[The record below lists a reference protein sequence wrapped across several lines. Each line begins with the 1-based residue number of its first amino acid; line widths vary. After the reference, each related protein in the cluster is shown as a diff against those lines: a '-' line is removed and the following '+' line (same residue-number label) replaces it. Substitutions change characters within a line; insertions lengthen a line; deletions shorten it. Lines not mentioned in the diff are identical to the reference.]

1 MAQNLTEAIL
11 YAATDDELGIADAKA
26 YARNLG
32 LTQETTR
39 IYKTNGQVLV
49 ACHAVPESLEET
61 WIANWLMK
69 CLR

>member
-1 MAQNLTEAIL
+1 MTREAIL
-11 YAATDDELGIADAKA
+11 YAATDDEQGIADART

-32 LTQETTR
+32 LTPETTR

-49 ACHAVPESLEET
+49 ACHAIPESLEET

-69 CLR
+69 CLKE